1 MKVLSIAALLC
12 ALALTLPARAQTKN
26 AFSGVWVLDAS
37 KSVLMDASR
46 RDIELR
52 VRDNG
57 SSVRVAQPVATA
69 KRVAEVV
76 YECTTDGKP
85 GEQRMSGVVYA
96 LFGYIWITGLL
107 DGERINI
114 QPEGF
119 DQTHRRGGGKHR
131 LNVNESKW
139 KPLGIGSELLIDVA
153 HAAVVFRSRVLG
165 AGLQIGR
172 VAEQVRRVGD
182 R

>member
-69 KRVAEVV
+69 KRLAEVV

-85 GEQRMSGVVYA
+85 GEQRMSGVVYVRTLRREGRDLVWGVEMTRLA
-96 LFGYIWITGLL
+96 DNATLKFSERWSLSADGLTLTIHRVYTATREVIQVFARKSGRTG
-107 DGERINI
+107 
-114 QPEGF
+114 
-119 DQTHRRGGGKHR
+119 
-131 LNVNESKW
+131 
-139 KPLGIGSELLIDVA
+139 
-153 HAAVVFRSRVLG
+153 
-165 AGLQIGR
+165 GR
-172 VAEQVRRVGD
+172 T
-182 R
+182 